1 LFELNN
7 ATTRRNATIV
17 AQRYLAGLASLQ
29 AIYDYAVLC
38 NESNNTGDVIAEH
51 KLIVDVAI
59 KPEQSIEFIYVP
71 ILVLEPSDSF
81 PF

>member
-1 LFELNN
+1 
-7 ATTRRNATIV
+7 
-17 AQRYLAGLASLQ
+17 
-29 AIYDYAVLC
+29 VLC
-38 NESNNTGDVIAEH
+38 DSSNNTGDIIAEH

-71 ILVLEPSDSF
+71 ILVLEPNDSF